1 MLRRETGRD
10 DLPSA
15 KVKVFNRLRYGLSN
29 PETVCADHKA
39 N

>member
-10 DLPSA
+10 DLPIA
-15 KVKVFNRLRYGLSN
+15 KVKFFNRLRYGLSD
-29 PETVCADHKA
+29 PEAVRADHKA

>member
-15 KVKVFNRLRYGLSN
+15 NIKVFNPICYGLSDF
-29 PETVCADHKA
+29 ETVRPDH
-39 N
+39 